1 MNNKLGALPHFTL
14 HFQSGTDEISPFTY
28 SQQAKMSTGCKI
40 SRTLW
45 DAETNPIVYN
55 LKLDLFF
62 HRTASLVKSNL
73 QARMVGFRMTYN
85 IAQRLLRDPVESK
98 LHFAG

>member
-1 MNNKLGALPHFTL
+1 MNNKLGALPRFTL

-28 SQQAKMSTGCKI
+28 AQQAKMSARCKI

-45 DAETNPIVYN
+45 DIESYPIVYD
-55 LKLDLFF
+55 LQPDLFF

-73 QARMVGFRMTYN
+73 QAGMPGFCMAQD

-98 LHFAG
+98 LHFA